1 MLQLRHKQVLVVGL
15 ARSGVAAANLLLSQ
29 GALVRVTDHR
39 MPEGR
44 FRDELK
50 KKLQGEVE
58 TTLGCHRVADFL
70 EADLI
75 ILSPGVPG
83 DLDPLRKARSA
94 GVPVL
99 AEVELAFHFLRGPII
114 GVTGTNGK
122 TTTTTLIGQMFLEA
136 QVPVAVAGNIGTPL
150 TEIALLDPDPRTT
163 SVVELSSFQLEGIQD
178 FRAHIVLVLNVTPDH
193 LDRHGT
199 LQSYLRAKRRILLNQ
214 TREDWAVLNADDE
227 LSSGMRSEVA
237 GSVCLFSGRPLPEGV
252 CVEEGQIVIRQQA
265 ETTGVM
271 PVAEISMQGAHNLEN
286 VLAATCAAHL
296 SGLSMG
302 SVRRTIQNF
311 KGVEHRLEQVA
322 VHDGVTYYNDSK
334 ATNVESAKRALQ
346 AFSNPVVLIMGGQDK
361 GGDFEPLADLIRER
375 VRGLILIGEA
385 AGKIGRAV
393 GSSTAVS
400 EAADLQEAVAQAS
413 RAARTGDT
421 VLLAPGCASFDMF
434 DDYQHRGR
442 EFKESVARLIHH
454 RESGN

>member
-1 MLQLRHKQVLVVGL
+1 MLQLRNKQVLVVGL

-29 GALVRVTDHR
+29 GARVRVTDHR
-39 MPEGR
+39 KPGDS

-50 KKLQGEVE
+50 KKLQGKVE
-58 TTLGCHRVADFL
+58 KTLGCHRVADFL
-70 EADLI
+70 QADLI
-75 ILSPGVPG
+75 ILSPGVPA
-83 DLDPLRKARSA
+83 DIAPLRKARSA

-99 AEVELAFHFLRGPII
+99 AEVELAFHFLSGPII

-122 TTTTTLIGQMFLEA
+122 TTTTSLIGQMFRDA
-136 QVPVAVAGNIGTPL
+136 QAAVAVAGNIGTPL
-150 TEIALLDPDPRTT
+150 TEIALLGSNPGTT

-178 FRAHIVLVLNVTPDH
+178 FRAHTALILNVTPDH
-193 LDRHGT
+193 LDRHGS
-199 LQSYLRAKRRILLNQ
+199 LESYARAKRRILLNQ
-214 TREDWAVLNADDE
+214 SRQDWAVLNADDE

-237 GSVCLFSGRPLPEGV
+237 GSVCLFSRHPLAEGV
-252 CVEEGQIVIRQQA
+252 GVEAGQIVIRQKG
-265 ETTGVM
+265 ETTSVM
-271 PVAEISMQGAHNLEN
+271 PASEILMKGEHNLEN
-286 VLAATCAAHL
+286 VLAATCAAYL
-296 SGLSMG
+296 SGLSVRA
-302 SVRRTIQNF
+302 VRRTIQNF

-322 VHDGVTYYNDSK
+322 VYDGVTYYNDSK

-361 GGDFEPLADLIRER
+361 GGDFEPLADLIDER
-375 VRGLILIGEA
+375 VRRLILIGEA

-400 EAADLQEAVAQAS
+400 EAADLQEAVVAAS
-413 RAARTGDT
+413 RAASQGDT

-434 DDYQHRGR
+434 DNYEHRGR
-442 EFKESVARLIHH
+442 EFRESVARLIHH